1 MGNLGIKGIAH
12 VGLYVNDADK
22 VVKFYTEKLDFQLIH
37 ECTNQ
42 CPEGPV
48 PVKFVQNGNC
58 VIEVVQ
64 FPFRIEKDHGYF
76 DHISIDVDDLD
87 AAVAELK
94 ARGVEIQEGSY
105 TVAPHVFPPK
115 GSKWA
120 FITGAE
126 GENIELNE
134 RVK

>member
-1 MGNLGIKGIAH
+1 MTDLGIKGLAH
-12 VGLYVNDADK
+12 VGLYVNDAEK
-22 VVKFYTEKLDFQLIH
+22 AASFYEEKLDFERFF
-37 ECTNQ
+37 ECTNTS
-42 CPEGPV
+42 PDGPV
-48 PVKFVQNGNC
+48 PVKFIRKGSC
-58 VIEVVQ
+58 IIEVVEL
-64 FPFRIEKDHGYF
+64 PVKTDRVHGHF
-76 DHISIDVDDLD
+76 DHISLDVEDLD
-87 AAVAELK
+87 KTIAELK
-94 ARGVEIQEGSY
+94 ARGVEVCEGTY